1 MTSTFQGFTL
11 FSHQFEAYYGKRY
24 FVYRIPWKSALKS
37 SDVRDNVKHEHN
49 SRIVT
54 MSPPLFSCRFPPYRK
69 QYFVTHFSYDASK
82 MLEYHRET
90 RKYKVLKKPR
100 TPLKINHY
108 DNSRSTSTFLE
119 LRTMISIVF
128 WVWSVFSYRV
138 QRLWERTIKKHCKNK
153 TLEILSSISSKVVF
167 KTTIPTISTLS
178 SSDRLDVEGNN
189 RFVFGFITLVGNIW
203 HRTFRPQQLH
213 PPLCGC
219 AFLPP
224 PCLGYASVSRVEK
237 FSFVLDGVSLPR
249 GRITVARSARSV
261 NIVLEISLWTGSSAQ
276 CTHWCS
282 AKKATTRRQ
291 RCSARDERRYITAV

>member
-1 MTSTFQGFTL
+1 MASTFQGFTL

-54 MSPPLFSCRFPPYRK
+54 MSRPLFSCRFAPYRK

-100 TPLKINHY
+100 TPLKIIHY
-108 DNSRSTSTFLE
+108 DNSRSTFLE
-119 LRTMISIVF
+119 LWTMISIVF
-128 WVWSVFSYRV
+128 WGVFSYRV

-153 TLEILSSISSKVVF
+153 TLEILSSISSKVVC
-167 KTTIPTISTLS
+167 TTIPTISTLS

-224 PCLGYASVSRVEK
+224 R
-237 FSFVLDGVSLPR
+237 VLDTPLYREWKSFRLCWTAFHYREGELRSRDRL
-249 GRITVARSARSV
+249 AR
-261 NIVLEISLWTGSSAQ
+261 LISFSKFLFELDHPPNVHTGA
-276 CTHWCS
+276 
-282 AKKATTRRQ
+282 APRRQ
-291 RCSARDERRYITAV
+291 RCSARDERRYVTAV